1 MDDKILKEMCQ
12 KYNEE
17 EKVMDILVNISLQE
31 GFSKDTT
38 NTMIDMFYNK

>member
-1 MDDKILKEMCQ
+1 MKNKILKEMCQ

-31 GFSKDTT
+31 GFSIDKT
-38 NTMIDMFYNK
+38 NRMLDAFYNM